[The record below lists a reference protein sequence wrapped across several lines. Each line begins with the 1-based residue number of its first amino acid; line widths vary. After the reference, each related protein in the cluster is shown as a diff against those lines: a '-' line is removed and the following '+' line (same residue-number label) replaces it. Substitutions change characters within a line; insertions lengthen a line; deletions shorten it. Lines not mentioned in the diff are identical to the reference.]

1 MIGKIKGKLTESD
14 GNLGLVETSNG
25 LSYHVFLT
33 PNLLRK
39 YPIGSVVDI
48 YTYLQVREDALI
60 LFGFQS
66 KEEYDVYRMLLTVSG
81 VGPKTAYNVISF
93 SILKDL
99 FDAVRSNNSDYF
111 TRIPGLGRKTALK
124 ILLELSQKMGE
135 EFKLEKTYLS
145 EDDKIVIEALVSLG
159 FKSLEAK
166 RILSQIPKELSVE
179 KRITEAIRMAS
190 NPRDKK
196 V

>member
-1 MIGKIKGKLTESD
+1 MIGKIKGKLTECD
-14 GNLGLVETSNG
+14 GNLGLVETTSG
-25 LSYHVFLT
+25 ISYHIFLT
-33 PNLLRK
+33 PTLLKK
-39 YPIGSVVDI
+39 YPLGSVVDI

-66 KEEYDVYRMLLTVSG
+66 KEEYEVYKMLLTVSG

-93 SILKDL
+93 SNLRGL
-99 FDAVRSNNSDYF
+99 FEAVHNNNSDYF
-111 TRIPGLGRKTALK
+111 TRIPGLGKKTALK

-135 EFKLEKTYLS
+135 EFKLEKTYLT

-166 RILSQIPKELSVE
+166 HILSQIPKELSVE
-179 KRITEAIRMAS
+179 KRITEAIRLAS
-190 NPRDKK
+190 NPKDKR